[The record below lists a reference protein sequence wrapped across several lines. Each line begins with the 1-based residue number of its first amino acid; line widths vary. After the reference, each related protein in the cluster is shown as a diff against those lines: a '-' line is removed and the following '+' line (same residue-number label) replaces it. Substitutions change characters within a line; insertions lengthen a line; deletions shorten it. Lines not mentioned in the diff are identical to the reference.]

1 MELNESNRVMN
12 VDILSSDPF
21 VAVYDDIISE
31 QECQH
36 FIKISQESLKRS
48 LVSDSQKGFFSD
60 GRTSSNTWIK
70 HDHDQITKNVGERI
84 AKIVGIPLE
93 NAESFQV
100 IYYGVSQEYK
110 QHYDSWVHNGS
121 EKTLRCMKWG
131 GARMK
136 TALCY
141 LNNVPKGGGTKMTKL
156 NIIVP
161 AIKGNMLVFQNTISE
176 HNHDR
181 HELSEHAGLPVQEG
195 EKYAFNL
202 WFRECNSKRLY
213 KDFNPEYYKPIIKE
227 ESVDRLNTWNIYL
240 NIENSEKLHTNKD
253 IFKISQYFDT
263 DVISDI
269 LKKSNFNS
277 RPRRDAWVKLQDME
291 VLINKIE
298 QTTNINRK
306 FYENI
311 NVVEYLENVP
321 HNKHFNAYDLFS
333 ENGKKNVSVQG
344 QRVFTMS
351 LFLSDN
357 FKVVFP
363 SLNTSYNFES
373 GDFLIYNNVIDSS
386 LIRDKD
392 LERII
397 VSSSGT
403 GYLANIYVRAK
414 SKSGDTLINDTF
426 KNNLK
431 PEITEIENYTNT
443 LNRVFDLF
451 KTDSVSRTWTGL
463 DSFKYNFKGDFENFK
478 KYISQYNDIRI
489 NQNCLN
495 QENLLKNYYLDE
507 NLPIQVVNNVFDSK
521 LLELIKRYYKE
532 TIENNIWVLGDKQA
546 KRYKAHNE
554 PMSRFLHY
562 ECLPLIER
570 ITGKSLKPTYTYL
583 SAYVKGSDLPPH
595 TDRPDCE
602 YTVSFIVDKPDNTNW
617 NIYVHRPQQSIKHK
631 GRYEQTPPLDECEP
645 VDCDAGGLMLFQG
658 TDHIHFR
665 NELKEDYYNV
675 LLLHYCSL

>member
-1 MELNESNRVMN
+1 MELNTSKEVTN
-12 VDILSSDPF
+12 VNILSQDPY
-21 VAVYDDIISE
+21 VATYEDVISE

-36 FIKISQESLKRS
+36 FIEISQEYLKRS
-48 LVSDSQKGFFSD
+48 LVSDSHKGFFSD

-70 HDHDQITKNVGERI
+70 HGHDQITKNVGERI

-156 NIIVP
+156 NITVP

-176 HNHDR
+176 DNHDR
-181 HELSEHAGLPVQEG
+181 HELSEHAGLPVEEG

-202 WFRECNSKRLY
+202 WFKECNSKILY
-213 KDFNPEYYKPIIKE
+213 KDFNPDYYKQTKKKE
-227 ESVDRLNTWNIYL
+227 LDDRPNSSNIYL
-240 NIENSEKLHTNKD
+240 NIENSERLHTSKD
-253 IFKISQYFDT
+253 IFKISQYFDK

-269 LKKSNFNS
+269 LKKSNFNT
-277 RPRRDAWVKLQDME
+277 RPRKDAWVKLEDME
-291 VLINKIE
+291 VFIDKIE

-311 NVVEYLENVP
+311 NVVEYLENVT
-321 HNKHFNAYDLFS
+321 HNKHFNAYDFLS
-333 ENGKKNVSVQG
+333 ETGKKNVSVQG
-344 QRVFTMS
+344 QRVFTIS

-357 FKVVFP
+357 FNVVFP
-363 SLNTSYNFES
+363 SLNTNYTFES
-373 GDFLIYNNVIDSS
+373 GDFLIYNNVIDST
-386 LIRDKD
+386 LNRDKD
-392 LERII
+392 LERTI
-397 VSSSGT
+397 VSLSGT
-403 GYLANIYVRAK
+403 GYLANIYIRAK
-414 SKSGDTLINDTF
+414 SKSGDILINDTF
-426 KNNLK
+426 KGNIK
-431 PEITEIENYTNT
+431 SEITEIENYTNT

-463 DSFKYNFKGDFENFK
+463 DSFKYNFKGNFENFK
-478 KYISQYNDIRI
+478 EYISQYNDIRI
-489 NQNCLN
+489 TQKCLN

-521 LLELIKRYYKE
+521 LLELMKRYYKE

-617 NIYVHRPQQSIKHK
+617 NIYVHRPQQSIKHQ

-665 NELKEDYYNV
+665 KELEGDYYNV